1 MRRSLVG
8 WMALLGGALWFAAPV
23 SAASAH
29 INILDPAMTL
39 TPNATDYGNDYV
51 QITGATGLRV
61 QLWTNSP
68 TGMVLYVRCTDAA
81 PRIALADFLVKTGT
95 APGVGGTSLSAYTAV
110 SAANLALW
118 SAGAAVAPWGQVNVD
133 IRIKNLY
140 AYPDA
145 PGGGTMSYT
154 DNLTFTV
161 VVQ

>member
-8 WMALLGGALWFAAPV
+8 WMALLCGGLWFAAPV

-39 TPNATDYGNDYV
+39 TPNATDYANDYV

-61 QLWTNSP
+61 QLWTNSA
-68 TGMVLYVRCTDAA
+68 TGMALYVQCTDAA

-95 APGVGGTSLSAYTAV
+95 PPGTGGTSLTTYTAV
-110 SAANLALW
+110 SSTNLALW
-118 SAGAAVAPWGQVNVD
+118 SSGVAVAMWGQVNVD
-133 IRIKNLY
+133 VRIQNLY

-145 PGGGTMSYT
+145 PGGGATNYT

-161 VVQ
+161 LVQ